1 MISKR
6 IYSRQQKMMF
16 ATIDAAEAIVNR
28 LPVILSIGSF
38 LAVIVFIQKGV
49 NHHIKINC
57 SESISVIV
65 EHPTAVGPA
74 YQCVSR
80 AQLKGPAPALKP

>member
-6 IYSRQQKMMF
+6 IHSRQQKLMLS
-16 ATIDAAEAIVNR
+16 AINTAEAIAARV
-28 LPVILSIGSF
+28 PVILSVGGF
-38 LAVIVFIQKGV
+38 LLLIVFVQKGV
-49 NHHIKINC
+49 NHHIQINC
-57 SESISVIV
+57 PKSISMII

-80 AQLKGPAPALKP
+80 AQLKGPAPAFKP